1 MALNLK
7 QKQSNIWKLDN
18 AVEDDLIDEDE
29 LLDEDDIVK
38 PDITSLKG

>member
-7 QKQSNIWKLDN
+7 QKESNVWKLDK